1 MRKKKV
7 FLTLI
12 ASALFVSCLTS
23 CNDEKNGNNVNN
35 SADNSSSVTQSV
47 PSNNDSDT
55 NQQSNSNSN
64 TQTQNYNI
72 SANDTSKKV
81 FDELAKI
88 SSDITYEDFLKNGT
102 FDDKGIISE
111 FKYKSMTIDIKPD
124 GTFYYLT
131 KYTYDDNNNELLYE
145 ESKYINDSWVLT
157 IKKEYFENSNVVK
170 FEKHYRFDSNGVY
183 TNLQETSYDENG
195 KMQTEKTFK
204 YVNDAWVKVLESKN
218 FGSDRLEP
226 IYILVLNDDGTYNTL
241 EESTY
246 DEKNIITTTKSK
258 YINDS
263 WVKIEE
269 KKWKRNADGSS
280 GKVKL
285 TYYVAYN
292 EDGSFKSSVES
303 IIDDNFNVLT
313 YINSVY
319 SQGEWIYESKTEYT
333 YDADGNEVAVTSY
346 DYVDNKW
353 DKTKESIRINGSF
366 YDTYI
371 KNYFYIYEYTYDE
384 DANILTTDISIKI
397 DDNWVKYQSSKVING
412 QTKTIYWLHIIYEN
426 EFDYSDEYEYDE
438 QANIKTHIQFR
449 YKDNKI
455 NSGSKYEYEYDEK
468 NNETLEIY
476 YSYKNGEWIP
486 SDKKEYEYNAGN
498 HKTLFVRSE
507 YKDGEWVYKYK
518 FEYIFDKYGNQTGT
532 LTYVYENGEWVKQ

>member
-218 FGSDRLEP
+218 FGS
-226 IYILVLNDDGTYNTL
+226 G
-241 EESTY
+241 
-246 DEKNIITTTKSK
+246 
-258 YINDS
+258 
-263 WVKIEE
+263 
-269 KKWKRNADGSS
+269 
-280 GKVKL
+280 
-285 TYYVAYN
+285 
-292 EDGSFKSSVES
+292 
-303 IIDDNFNVLT
+303 
-313 YINSVY
+313 
-319 SQGEWIYESKTEYT
+319 
-333 YDADGNEVAVTSY
+333 
-346 DYVDNKW
+346 
-353 DKTKESIRINGSF
+353 
-366 YDTYI
+366 
-371 KNYFYIYEYTYDE
+371 
-384 DANILTTDISIKI
+384 
-397 DDNWVKYQSSKVING
+397 
-412 QTKTIYWLHIIYEN
+412 
-426 EFDYSDEYEYDE
+426 
-438 QANIKTHIQFR
+438 R
-449 YKDNKI
+449 Y
-455 NSGSKYEYEYDEK
+455 
-468 NNETLEIY
+468 
-476 YSYKNGEWIP
+476 P
-486 SDKKEYEYNAGN
+486 S
-498 HKTLFVRSE
+498 
-507 YKDGEWVYKYK
+507 
-518 FEYIFDKYGNQTGT
+518 
-532 LTYVYENGEWVKQ
+532 